1 MARQRKQTVSIQ
13 LTPDM
18 AERLKLRAERK
29 DLFISEYAR
38 EIISKEL
45 LNEN

>member
-1 MARQRKQTVSIQ
+1 MRLRKQTVSVQ
-13 LTPDM
+13 LAPEL

-29 DLFISEYAR
+29 GLFISEYAR

-45 LNEN
+45 LNED

>member
-1 MARQRKQTVSIQ
+1 MARLRKMQVSFN
-13 LTPDM
+13 LAPAL
-18 AERLKLRAERK
+18 AERLKLRAKRK

-45 LNEN
+45 LNED